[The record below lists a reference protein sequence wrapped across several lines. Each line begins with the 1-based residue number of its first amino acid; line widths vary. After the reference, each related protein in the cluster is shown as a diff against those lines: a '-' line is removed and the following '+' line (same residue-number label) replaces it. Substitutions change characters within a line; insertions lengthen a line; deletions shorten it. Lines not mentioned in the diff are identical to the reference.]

1 VTGAAQV
8 SGAPAGPASVIHRN
22 DRARPSIHVA
32 QGEFA
37 VSANPDAMLTTIL
50 GSCVA
55 ACLWDET
62 AGVGGMNHIV
72 LPDLP
77 ESDLRLA
84 SAGTNAMEL
93 LINGII
99 RAGGER
105 TRLRAKLFGG
115 ARMIAGLSDVG
126 ARNAAFATRFLA
138 RDGIVCVSESLG
150 GTSGRRV
157 QFWPATGRARQM
169 ILGEAPLH
177 VEARPPAQDP
187 RPTSDIELF

>member
-1 VTGAAQV
+1 MRGVAREPGQPV
-8 SGAPAGPASVIHRN
+8 APAAGVRPA
-22 DRARPSIHVA
+22 DMARPSIHVA

-37 VSANPDAMLTTIL
+37 VSAAPDAMLTTIL

-55 ACLWDET
+55 ACLWDEA

-77 ESDLRLA
+77 ETDLRLA

-105 TRLRAKLFGG
+105 ARLRAKLFGG

-126 ARNAAFATRFLA
+126 ERNAHFATGFLA
-138 RDGIVCVSESLG
+138 REGIPCVSESLG
-150 GTSGRRV
+150 GTAGRRV
-157 QFWPATGRARQM
+157 QFWPTTGRARQM
-169 ILGEAPLH
+169 LLGETPLH
-177 VEARPPAQDP
+177 IETRPPAPQARQVP
-187 RPTSDIELF
+187 DIELF